1 MSRKP
6 APERESQAGC
16 PGIASLADRSKGCR
30 AEAMRT
36 KLTRREQRGCDL
48 LRENPAR
55 RSSGAPERPPGRSRA
70 AEHRPPRRRIEQ
82 GGLSPPE
89 PSSVRLPQGVRQRE
103 ASGGSGTAGGGSD
116 GGGSGD
122 REVRYLGNGNMF
134 VVSLSVADMLVAI
147 YPYPLMLHAMS
158 IGGWDLSQLQ
168 CQIVGFITGLSVVG
182 SIFNIVAIAI
192 NRYCYICHSLQYE
205 RIFSVRNTCIYLVV
219 TWVMTILAVL
229 PNMYIGTIE
238 YDPRTYTCIFN
249 YVNNPVFAITIVCIH
264 FVLPLLIVGF
274 CYVRIWTKV
283 LAARNPAGQHPD
295 NQLAEVRNFLT
306 MFVIFLLF
314 AVCWC
319 PINVLTVLV
328 AVSPKEM
335 AGRIPNW
342 LYLAAYFI
350 AYFNSCL
357 NAVIYGLLNENFRRE
372 YWTIFHAMRHPILFF
387 SGLIT
392 DMREM
397 QEARALARARARA
410 RARDQ
415 AREQALEQDSP
426 HACTAVEET
435 PMNVR
440 NVPLPGDAAAGH
452 LDHVSGHPKPHSRSS
467 SACRK
472 SASTHHKTAFSYS
485 KAASGHLKP
494 VSGHSKP
501 ASGYPKSATV
511 YPKPAFVHLKSDS
524 VHFKPASVHLKGDSV
539 HFKADSVH
547 FKPASSCPKPITGH
561 CASAGSH
568 SKSAFSAA
576 TSHPKPTT
584 GHIKPA
590 SSHAQPTATDYPE
603 PATTSHPEL
612 SASHFP
618 EIPAIAHPESDDS
631 DLPESASSPAT
642 EPTKPA
648 VSQLEPDTIADI
660 PDSTVVTTATN
671 DYHDVVV
678 IDVEDDS
685 DEMAV

>member
-1 MSRKP
+1 PCLIVK
-6 APERESQAGC
+6 A
-16 PGIASLADRSKGCR
+16 
-30 AEAMRT
+30 
-36 KLTRREQRGCDL
+36 
-48 LRENPAR
+48 
-55 RSSGAPERPPGRSRA
+55 PGRDFVPTAVCLMFASFS
-70 AEHRPPRRRIEQ
+70 EFLYLNHLFFLSFPFLPPLICF
-82 GGLSPPE
+82 
-89 PSSVRLPQGVRQRE
+89 
-103 ASGGSGTAGGGSD
+103 SG
-116 GGGSGD
+116 
-122 REVRYLGNGNMF
+122 NIF

-158 IGGWDLSQLQ
+158 TGGWDLSQLQ
-168 CQIVGFITGLSVVG
+168 CQMVGFVTGLSVVG

-219 TWVMTILAVL
+219 TWIMAILAVL

-249 YVNNPVFAITIVCIH
+249 YLNNAVFTVTVVCIH
-264 FVLPLLIVGF
+264 FILPLLIVGF

-283 LAARNPAGQHPD
+283 LAARDPAGQNPD

-335 AGRIPNW
+335 AGKIPNW

-372 YWTIFHAMRHPILFF
+372 YWTIFHAMRHPIIFF
-387 SGLIT
+387 SGLIS
-392 DMREM
+392 DIREM
-397 QEARALARARARA
+397 QEAHALARARAHA
-410 RARDQ
+410 RNQ
-415 AREQALEQDSP
+415 AREHALEQDHA
-426 HACTAVEET
+426 HACPTVEET
-435 PMNVR
+435 LMNVQ

-452 LDHVSGHPKPHSRSS
+452 PDHASGHPKPHSRSF
-467 SACRK
+467 SAYRK
-472 SASTHHKTAFSYS
+472 SASTHHKSVFSHS

-494 VSGHSKP
+494 VSGHSKS
-501 ASGYPKSATV
+501 ASGHPKSATI
-511 YPKPAFVHLKSDS
+511 YP
-524 VHFKPASVHLKGDSV
+524 KPASVHFKG
-539 HFKADSVH
+539 DSVH
-547 FKPASSCPKPITGH
+547 FKPASSHPKPITGH
-561 CASAGSH
+561 HVSAGSH

-590 SSHAQPTATDYPE
+590 TSHAGPTTADYPK
-603 PATTSHPEL
+603 PATTSHPEPTAADHPEL
-612 SASHFP
+612 SASHCP

-631 DLPESASSPAT
+631 DLPASASSPAGG
-642 EPTKPA
+642 PTKPA
-648 VSQLEPDTIADI
+648 ASQLEPDTIADL
-660 PDSTVVTTATN
+660 PDTTVVTTNTN

-678 IDVEDDS
+678 IDVEDDP
-685 DEMAV
+685 DEMAA

>member
-1 MSRKP
+1 MGP
-6 APERESQAGC
+6 TLAVPTPYGC
-16 PGIASLADRSKGCR
+16 IGC
-30 AEAMRT
+30 
-36 KLTRREQRGCDL
+36 K
-48 LRENPAR
+48 
-55 RSSGAPERPPGRSRA
+55 
-70 AEHRPPRRRIEQ
+70 
-82 GGLSPPE
+82 
-89 PSSVRLPQGVRQRE
+89 LPQPDYPPALIIFMFCAMVITIVVDLIGNSMVILAVTKNKKLRN
-103 ASGGSGTAGGGSD
+103 SG
-116 GGGSGD
+116 
-122 REVRYLGNGNMF
+122 NIF

-147 YPYPLMLHAMS
+147 YPYPLMLHAMA

-168 CQIVGFITGLSVVG
+168 CQMVGFITGLSVVG

-205 RIFSVRNTCIYLVV
+205 RIFSVRNTCIYLVI
-219 TWVMTILAVL
+219 TWVMTVLAVL

-249 YVNNPVFAITIVCIH
+249 YLNNPVFAVTIVCIH

-283 LAARNPAGQHPD
+283 LAARDPAGQNPD

-335 AGRIPNW
+335 AGKIPNW

-372 YWTIFHAMRHPILFF
+372 YWTIFHAMRHPILFL

-392 DMREM
+392 DVRETR
-397 QEARALARARARA
+397 EARALARARA

-415 AREQALEQDSP
+415 AREQAHEQDRARASP
-426 HACTAVEET
+426 VVEEI
-435 PMNVR
+435 PMNTR

-452 LDHVSGHPKPHSRSS
+452 HEGSV
-467 SACRK
+467 
-472 SASTHHKTAFSYS
+472 FS
-485 KAASGHLKP
+485 
-494 VSGHSKP
+494 HSKP
-501 ASGYPKSATV
+501 ASGHSKSASGHPKSATV
-511 YPKPAFVHLKSDS
+511 YPKPA
-524 VHFKPASVHLKGDSV
+524 SV

-547 FKPASSCPKPITGH
+547 FKSASSHPKPVTGYP
-561 CASAGSH
+561 
-568 SKSAFSAA
+568 A

-584 GHIKPA
+584 GYTKPVTT
-590 SSHAQPTATDYPE
+590 HPEPITADNPE
-603 PATTSHPEL
+603 PAATSQPQPVIASHPEPAAAGHPEL
-612 SASHFP
+612 TASCHPETTATSHF
-618 EIPAIAHPESDDS
+618 ECDVT
-631 DLPESASSPAT
+631 DLPEPVCSPASGSP
-642 EPTKPA
+642 ESAASLLELAAAANLPDPT
-648 VSQLEPDTIADI
+648 
-660 PDSTVVTTATN
+660 VTTTTNN
-671 DYHDVVV
+671 DYHKIMV
-678 IDVEDDS
+678 IDVETDS

>member
-1 MSRKP
+1 MGP
-6 APERESQAGC
+6 TLAVPTPYGC
-16 PGIASLADRSKGCR
+16 IGC
-30 AEAMRT
+30 
-36 KLTRREQRGCDL
+36 K
-48 LRENPAR
+48 
-55 RSSGAPERPPGRSRA
+55 
-70 AEHRPPRRRIEQ
+70 
-82 GGLSPPE
+82 
-89 PSSVRLPQGVRQRE
+89 LPQPDYPPALIIFMFCAMVITIVVDLIGNSMVILAVTKNKKLRN
-103 ASGGSGTAGGGSD
+103 SG
-116 GGGSGD
+116 
-122 REVRYLGNGNMF
+122 NIF

-168 CQIVGFITGLSVVG
+168 CQMVGFITGLSVVG

-205 RIFSVRNTCIYLVV
+205 RIFSVRNTCIYLVI
-219 TWVMTILAVL
+219 TWIMTVLAVL

-249 YVNNPVFAITIVCIH
+249 YLNNPVFTVTIVCIH

-283 LAARNPAGQHPD
+283 LAARDPAGQNPD

-335 AGRIPNW
+335 AGKIPNW

-372 YWTIFHAMRHPILFF
+372 YWTIFHAMRHPIIFF
-387 SGLIT
+387 SGLIS
-392 DMREM
+392 DIREM
-397 QEARALARARARA
+397 QEARTLARARAH
-410 RARDQ
+410 ARDQ
-415 AREQALEQDSP
+415 AREQALEQDRA
-426 HACTAVEET
+426 HACPAVEET

-452 LDHVSGHPKPHSRSS
+452 PDRASGHPKPHSRSS
-467 SACRK
+467 SAYRK
-472 SASTHHKTAFSYS
+472 SASTHHKSVFSHS

-501 ASGYPKSATV
+501 ASGHPKSATV
-511 YPKPAFVHLKSDS
+511 YPKPA
-524 VHFKPASVHLKGDSV
+524 SV

-547 FKPASSCPKPITGH
+547 FKPASVHFKGDSVHFKPDSVHFKPASSNPKPITGH
-561 CASAGSH
+561 HVSAGSH

-590 SSHAQPTATDYPE
+590 TSRAEPTTADYPK
-603 PATTSHPEL
+603 PATTSHPKPAAADHPEL
-612 SASHFP
+612 SASHCP
-618 EIPAIAHPESDDS
+618 EIPAIAHPVSDDS
-631 DLPESASSPAT
+631 DLPESASSPAAG
-642 EPTKPA
+642 PTKPA
-648 VSQLEPDTIADI
+648 ASQLESDTIADL
-660 PDSTVVTTATN
+660 PDPTVVTTNTN

-678 IDVEDDS
+678 IDVEDDP

>member
-1 MSRKP
+1 MEP
-6 APERESQAGC
+6 TLAVPTPHGC
-16 PGIASLADRSKGCR
+16 IGC
-30 AEAMRT
+30 
-36 KLTRREQRGCDL
+36 K
-48 LRENPAR
+48 
-55 RSSGAPERPPGRSRA
+55 
-70 AEHRPPRRRIEQ
+70 
-82 GGLSPPE
+82 
-89 PSSVRLPQGVRQRE
+89 LPQPDYPPALITFMFCAMVITIVIDLIGNSMVILAVTKNKKLRN
-103 ASGGSGTAGGGSD
+103 SG
-116 GGGSGD
+116 
-122 REVRYLGNGNMF
+122 NIF
-134 VVSLSVADMLVAI
+134 VVSLSAADMLVAI

-158 IGGWDLSQLQ
+158 IGGWDLGHFQ
-168 CQIVGFITGLSVVG
+168 CQMVGFITGLSVVG

-219 TWVMTILAVL
+219 TWVMTVLAVL

-249 YVNNPVFAITIVCIH
+249 YLNNPVFAVTIVCIH

-274 CYVRIWTKV
+274 CYMRIWMKV
-283 LAARNPAGQHPD
+283 LAARDPAGQNPD

-335 AGRIPNW
+335 ASKIPNW

-392 DMREM
+392 DIRET
-397 QEARALARARARA
+397 QEARALARARAH
-410 RARDQ
+410 ARDQ
-415 AREQALEQDSP
+415 AREQAREQALAR
-426 HACTAVEET
+426 ACPAVQET
-435 PMNVR
+435 PMNIW

-452 LDHVSGHPKPHSRSS
+452 PERASGHPKPHSRS
-467 SACRK
+467 AYRK
-472 SASTHHKTAFSYS
+472 SASSHHKSVFSHS
-485 KAASGHLKP
+485 KPASGHPKP

-501 ASGYPKSATV
+501 TSGHPKPVSGHPKSATV
-511 YPKPAFVHLKSDS
+511 YPKPV
-524 VHFKPASVHLKGDSV
+524 SV

-547 FKPASSCPKPITGH
+547 FKPASVHFKGDSVYFKADSVHFKPVSSHPKPVTGH
-561 CASAGSH
+561 HVSASSH
-568 SKSAFSAA
+568 SKSAFSSA
-576 TSHPKPTT
+576 TSHSKPTT

-590 SSHAQPTATDYPE
+590 TSHPEPTTADYPEPAIPGHPE
-603 PATTSHPEL
+603 PATTSHPEPAAAGHPEL
-612 SASHFP
+612 STSHRP
-618 EIPAIAHPESDDS
+618 EIAATSYPESDVT
-631 DLPESASSPAT
+631 DLPEPA
-642 EPTKPA
+642 A
-648 VSQLEPDTIADI
+648 SQLEPATSADL
-660 PDSTVVTTATN
+660 PDPTVVTTAASN
-671 DYHDVVV
+671 YRQVVV

-685 DEMAV
+685 DEMAM

>member
-1 MSRKP
+1 MVTWSNMGP
-6 APERESQAGC
+6 TLAVPTPYGC
-16 PGIASLADRSKGCR
+16 IGC
-30 AEAMRT
+30 
-36 KLTRREQRGCDL
+36 K
-48 LRENPAR
+48 
-55 RSSGAPERPPGRSRA
+55 
-70 AEHRPPRRRIEQ
+70 
-82 GGLSPPE
+82 
-89 PSSVRLPQGVRQRE
+89 LPQPDYPPLLITFMFCAMIITIVVDLIGNSMVILAVSKNKKLRN
-103 ASGGSGTAGGGSD
+103 SG
-116 GGGSGD
+116 
-122 REVRYLGNGNMF
+122 NIF
-134 VVSLSVADMLVAI
+134 VVSLSMADMLVAI

-158 IGGWDLSQLQ
+158 VGGWDLSQLQ
-168 CQIVGFITGLSVVG
+168 CQMVGFVTGLSVVG

-219 TWVMTILAVL
+219 TWVMTVLAVL

-249 YVNNPVFAITIVCIH
+249 HLNNPIFAVTIVCIH

-283 LAARNPAGQHPD
+283 LAARDPAGQNPD

-335 AGRIPNW
+335 AGKIPPW

-372 YWTIFHAMRHPILFF
+372 YWTIFHCMRHPILFL

-392 DMREM
+392 DIRET

-410 RARDQ
+410 RDE
-415 AREQALEQDSP
+415 AREQDRARTCP
-426 HACTAVEET
+426 AVEGI
-435 PMNVR
+435 PMSVR

-452 LDHVSGHPKPHSRSS
+452 PDRASDLPKPHTRSASAYRKSS
-467 SACRK
+467 S
-472 SASTHHKTAFSYS
+472 SHHKS
-485 KAASGHLKP
+485 
-494 VSGHSKP
+494 VSGHSRVSPGHSKSP
-501 ASGYPKSATV
+501 SVHPKSATV
-511 YPKPAFVHLKSDS
+511 YPKPAS
-524 VHFKPASVHLKGDSV
+524 VHFKGDSV
-539 HFKADSVH
+539 HFKAESVH
-547 FKPASSCPKPITGH
+547 FKSLSKP
-561 CASAGSH
+561 SASH
-568 SKSAFSAA
+568 STFSPV
-576 TSHPKPTT
+576 TSHPKPTPDHT
-584 GHIKPA
+584 KPA
-590 SSHAQPTATDYPE
+590 ISHPEPTATDYLE
-603 PATTSHPEL
+603 PATTSHSVPIPAGQPEL
-612 SASHFP
+612 SASQCS
-618 EIPAIAHPESDDS
+618 EIATTGPFESHVT
-631 DLPESASSPAT
+631 DLPEPVSSLTTVSPEPA
-642 EPTKPA
+642 A
-648 VSQLEPDTIADI
+648 IADL
-660 PDSTVVTTATN
+660 PTPTVVTIATSV
-671 DYHDVVV
+671 YHEIVV

>member
-1 MSRKP
+1 MGP
-6 APERESQAGC
+6 TLAVPTPYGC
-16 PGIASLADRSKGCR
+16 IGC
-30 AEAMRT
+30 
-36 KLTRREQRGCDL
+36 K
-48 LRENPAR
+48 
-55 RSSGAPERPPGRSRA
+55 
-70 AEHRPPRRRIEQ
+70 
-82 GGLSPPE
+82 
-89 PSSVRLPQGVRQRE
+89 LPQPDYPPALIIFMFCAMVI
-103 ASGGSGTAGGGSD
+103 TIVVD
-116 GGGSGD
+116 
-122 REVRYLGNGNMF
+122 LIGNSMVILAVTKNKKLRNSGNMF

-168 CQIVGFITGLSVVG
+168 CQMVGFITGLSVVG

-219 TWVMTILAVL
+219 TWIMTILAVL

-249 YVNNPVFAITIVCIH
+249 YLNNSVFAVTIVCIH

-283 LAARNPAGQHPD
+283 LVARDPAGQNPD

-335 AGRIPNW
+335 AGKIPNW

-372 YWTIFHAMRHPILFF
+372 YWTIFHAMQHPILFF

-392 DMREM
+392 DIREM
-397 QEARALARARARA
+397 QEACALACARARAH
-410 RARDQ
+410 DQ
-415 AREQALEQDSP
+415 THEQALEQDSP
-426 HACTAVEET
+426 HACPAVEET

-440 NVPLPGDAAAGH
+440 NVPLPGAAA
-452 LDHVSGHPKPHSRSS
+452 DHPNRVSGHLKPHSRSS
-467 SACRK
+467 SAYRK
-472 SASTHHKTAFSYS
+472 SASTHHKTVFSYS
-485 KAASGHLKP
+485 KAASVHLKS

-511 YPKPAFVHLKSDS
+511 YPKPAS
-524 VHFKPASVHLKGDSV
+524 VHFKPACVHFKGDSV

-547 FKPASSCPKPITGH
+547 FKPASSHHKPITGH
-561 CASAGSH
+561 CVSAGSH

-590 SSHAQPTATDYPE
+590 SSHAQPTAADYPE
-603 PATTSHPEL
+603 PAITSHPELVAADHPEL
-612 SASHFP
+612 SASHCS
-618 EIPAIAHPESDDS
+618 EIPAIAPPESDDS

-642 EPTKPA
+642 GPTKPA
-648 VSQLEPDTIADI
+648 VSQLQPDTITDI
-660 PDSTVVTTATN
+660 PDTTVVTTATN

>member
-1 MSRKP
+1 MGP
-6 APERESQAGC
+6 TLAVPTPYGC
-16 PGIASLADRSKGCR
+16 IGC
-30 AEAMRT
+30 
-36 KLTRREQRGCDL
+36 K
-48 LRENPAR
+48 
-55 RSSGAPERPPGRSRA
+55 
-70 AEHRPPRRRIEQ
+70 
-82 GGLSPPE
+82 
-89 PSSVRLPQGVRQRE
+89 LPQPDYPPALIIFMFCAMVITIVVDLIGNSMVILAVTKNKKLRN
-103 ASGGSGTAGGGSD
+103 SG
-116 GGGSGD
+116 
-122 REVRYLGNGNMF
+122 NIF

-147 YPYPLMLHAMS
+147 YPYPLMLHAMA

-168 CQIVGFITGLSVVG
+168 CQMVGFITGLSVVG

-205 RIFSVRNTCIYLVV
+205 RIFSVRNTCIYLVI
-219 TWVMTILAVL
+219 TWVMTVLAVL

-249 YVNNPVFAITIVCIH
+249 YLNNPVFAVTIVCIH

-283 LAARNPAGQHPD
+283 LAARDPAGQNPD

-335 AGRIPNW
+335 AGKIPNW

-372 YWTIFHAMRHPILFF
+372 YWTIFHAMRHPILFL

-392 DMREM
+392 DVRETR
-397 QEARALARARARA
+397 EARALARARA

-415 AREQALEQDSP
+415 AREQAHEQDRARASP
-426 HACTAVEET
+426 VVEEI
-435 PMNVR
+435 PMNTR
-440 NVPLPGDAAAGH
+440 NVPLPGDAAAGQH
-452 LDHVSGHPKPHSRSS
+452 ERASGHPKPAAGHSRSA
-467 SACRK
+467 SAYRK
-472 SASTHHKTAFSYS
+472 SASGHHKSVFS
-485 KAASGHLKP
+485 
-494 VSGHSKP
+494 HSKP
-501 ASGYPKSATV
+501 ASGHSKSASGHPKSATV
-511 YPKPAFVHLKSDS
+511 YPKPA
-524 VHFKPASVHLKGDSV
+524 SV

-547 FKPASSCPKPITGH
+547 FKPASVHFKADSVHFKSASSHPKPVTGH
-561 CASAGSH
+561 HVPAGSH
-568 SKSAFSAA
+568 SKAAFSPA

-584 GHIKPA
+584 GYTKPVTT
-590 SSHAQPTATDYPE
+590 HPEPITADNPE
-603 PATTSHPEL
+603 PAATSQPQPVIASHPEPAAAGHPEL
-612 SASHFP
+612 TASCHPETTATSHF
-618 EIPAIAHPESDDS
+618 ECDVT
-631 DLPESASSPAT
+631 DLPEPVCSPASGSP
-642 EPTKPA
+642 ESAASLLELAAAANLPDPT
-648 VSQLEPDTIADI
+648 
-660 PDSTVVTTATN
+660 VTTTTNN
-671 DYHDVVV
+671 DYHKIMV
-678 IDVEDDS
+678 IDVETDS